1 MSEGFKGF
9 DHTPPQDEVEE
20 NTPDVLAEEPE
31 PERFRG
37 IGEYDADGLRDL
49 IREVRSSY

>member
-1 MSEGFKGF
+1 MNFEDPNFEQIEDK
-9 DHTPPQDEVEE
+9 D
-20 NTPDVLAEEPE
+20 TPDIIDTEPE

-37 IGEYDADGLRDL
+37 IGEYDADELRDL